1 MPLRQLSPL
10 EARVL
15 CVLVEK
21 AHTVPDS
28 YPLSLNTLTLGCNQK
43 TARDPVIQATEAEVQ
58 VALEALIA
66 LSLVFERSGSR
77 VSRYEH
83 NMARV
88 LALPSAS
95 VALLSTLGLR
105 GPQTS
110 AELRANAERLHRFA
124 DVSSVEGFL
133 EELSER
139 AEEKGGPLVRL
150 LPRAPGAREPRWVH
164 LMCGEPAVEAPQT
177 AIAETDFV
185 AAGELASLKA
195 QNAALQAEVAE
206 LRLCLQAVCEA
217 LGLRGPG
224 ASTSASASHGTST
237 GLRP

>member
-1 MPLRQLSPL
+1 MCTLRYAGKVT
-10 EARVL
+10 ER
-15 CVLVEK
+15 
-21 AHTVPDS
+21 
-28 YPLSLNTLTLGCNQK
+28 LGCRILWSCNQK

-58 VALEALIA
+58 VALDALIA

-95 VALLSTLGLR
+95 VALLSTLVLR

-110 AELRANAERLHRFA
+110 AELRANVERLHRFA

-133 EELSER
+133 EELAER
-139 AEEKGGPLVRL
+139 ADEKGGPLVRL
-150 LPRAPGAREPRWVH
+150 LPRAPGAREPRWAH
-164 LMCGEPAVEAPQT
+164 LMCGEPAVETPQA

-185 AAGELASLKA
+185 AAGELAAIKV
-195 QNAALQAEVAE
+195 QNAALRAEVAE
-206 LRLCLQAVCEA
+206 LRLYLQSVCEA

-224 ASTSASASHGTST
+224 STVNANTPAG
-237 GLRP
+237 RQDEPQ